1 MARLG
6 AMQPVSAVRWPRR
19 AGRSCTGMLSLH
31 TSWDPT
37 NPVFHEA
44 AFREKV
50 IAAGAAENLLQR
62 FYPAYGHTSLI
73 PPSVVVQNFVDMVNW
88 VTTGVKP
95 AS

>member
-1 MARLG
+1 M
-6 AMQPVSAVRWPRR
+6 PVL
-19 AGRSCTGMLSLH
+19 TLH